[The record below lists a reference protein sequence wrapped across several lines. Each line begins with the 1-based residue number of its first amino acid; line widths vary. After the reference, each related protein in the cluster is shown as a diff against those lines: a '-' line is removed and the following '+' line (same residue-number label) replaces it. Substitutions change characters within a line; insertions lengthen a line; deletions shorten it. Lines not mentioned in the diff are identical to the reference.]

1 MLSLSINHTIR
12 ATSKQKFIVKL
23 TNPLP
28 SWLPI
33 WDYSYDGTNVDRS
46 GSGAS
51 RPKVFYRKPDTDF
64 LYVGEPL
71 SCEKEMNQ

>member
-1 MLSLSINHTIR
+1 MLYGLWTI
-12 ATSKQKFIVKL
+12 TYGKVQIDFQL

-46 GSGAS
+46 GSGVS